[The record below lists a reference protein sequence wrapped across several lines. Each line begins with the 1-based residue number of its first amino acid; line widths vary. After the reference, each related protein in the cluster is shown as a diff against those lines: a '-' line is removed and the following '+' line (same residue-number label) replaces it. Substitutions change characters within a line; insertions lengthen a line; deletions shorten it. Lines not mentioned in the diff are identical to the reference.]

1 MPVALGSIML
11 TRSIIGLVLLT
22 LCLSDTLAQRQPK
35 AAGPFADFE
44 KAQPLVGDL
53 APRLHL
59 KDTEGKEMDLR
70 DYLGSWV
77 VMEFG
82 SYT

>member
-1 MPVALGSIML
+1 MFR
-11 TRSIIGLVLLT
+11 RSLIGLALLT
-22 LCLSDTLAQRQPK
+22 LCLSVAWAQRQPK

-44 KAQPLVGDL
+44 KSQPLVGDL

-70 DYLGSWV
+70 DFLGSWV